1 MKNDLSKKEIERL
14 KNERLKKLND
24 NEIIRKDGKDRNSS
38 IRK

>member
-24 NEIIRKDGKDRNSS
+24 NEIIRKDGKDKNSG